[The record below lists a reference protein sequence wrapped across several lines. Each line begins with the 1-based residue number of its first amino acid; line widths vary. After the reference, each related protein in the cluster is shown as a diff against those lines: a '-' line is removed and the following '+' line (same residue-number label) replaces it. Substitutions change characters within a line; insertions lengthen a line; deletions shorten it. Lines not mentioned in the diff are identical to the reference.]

1 MKCNYCNK
9 EAEWVDNKEIYG
21 KSYGKSHKI
30 WLCRPCD
37 AYVGCHQN
45 SKRPFGT
52 LANRELR
59 SKRIIAKTLFKNKY
73 IAKYGIKNAYVKLSN
88 DLKIKEK
95 DCHFGMFDIEMCN
108 KFINITLPSKYINQ
122 GIKIWNNITKIL
134 KLLLIII

>member
-1 MKCNYCNK
+1 MKCNYCNN

-21 KSYGKSHKI
+21 KSYGKSHKM
-30 WLCRPCD
+30 WLCRSCD

-73 IAKYGIKNAYVKLSN
+73 ISKYGIRNSYIKLSN
-88 DLKIKEK
+88 DLKIEEK
-95 DCHFGMFDIEMCN
+95 DCHFGMFDLETCE
-108 KFINITLPSKYINQ
+108 KV
-122 GIKIWNNITKIL
+122 IKILTIL
-134 KLLLIII
+134 SDK